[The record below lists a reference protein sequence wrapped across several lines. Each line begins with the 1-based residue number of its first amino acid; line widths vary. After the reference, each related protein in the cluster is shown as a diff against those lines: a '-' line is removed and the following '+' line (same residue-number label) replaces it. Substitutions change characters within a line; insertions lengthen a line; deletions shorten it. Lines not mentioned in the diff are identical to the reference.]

1 LTLAERVDNV
11 IHITTSYQERHLTA
25 QIPGA
30 NFSKD
35 LNVWKAPLSWATCV
49 AMRGVFKK
57 NLEIGPILAEWSWN
71 VWNTRINPA
80 NSMRNALEL
89 EDYGHSELNDIEEG
103 HTLKLFPYQQVDAEF
118 MVVNRRALLANPPG
132 LGKTGATIRTLQLL
146 KARGENPYPA
156 VIICPNSLKFTV
168 WQEGFQQWA
177 PEVSAVVIDGTPAK
191 RRKQL
196 AAAKDWAASNDTV
209 VILNWE
215 AVRLHSRLAPYG
227 NIALTDA
234 ETAPKELNSLGH
246 KTVIFDEAHK
256 MKDPAAKQTRAA
268 WYVAHQAT
276 NRYALT
282 GTPVANDISDMW
294 GILHAIEPTWFPS
307 KTKFISRYAALSHNY
322 FGGAEVVGLNAVTQ
336 DELFAI
342 VDPIMRRLPKEAA
355 LPQLPPKLPV
365 QYRHTPMTPKQQK
378 AYDQMRDMMIA
389 QLNEILVAP
398 NPLSKL
404 TRLLQFAS
412 ASAEISEVKIRTS
425 VEEFHVTL
433 TSKDIQAMLNEHGD
447 EILLFED
454 MMFSAIRKYFRAS
467 DKRRPRFLRA
477 ELKFEAGQRVALF
490 REVKEEYQ
498 DVLLTDPSSK
508 VDDMVELLDEMG
520 EDSLVVGAVSRQ
532 LIEIA
537 ARRLDKL
544 KIPHGLVTGAQTPLE
559 RQQAVKDFQD
569 GKTRVI
575 LLTLGAGAEGLTLTR
590 ADTMLFMQRS
600 WSEIQNAQAE
610 DRIHRI
616 GSEHHSQVRI
626 IEQITPDSVEE
637 NKRSLLEG
645 KQMRMEEVVRDAES
659 LLKLLGAK

>member
-1 LTLAERVDNV
+1 MTTAEWVGDA

-30 NFSKD
+30 NFSKNLD
-35 LNVWKAPLSWATCV
+35 VWVAPLSWATCV
-49 AMRGVFKK
+49 ALRGVFKE
-57 NLEIGPILAEWSWN
+57 NLEIGPRLAEWSWAE
-71 VWNTRINPA
+71 WDTRINPA
-80 NSMRNALEL
+80 NTLRDALTL
-89 EDYGHSELNDIEEG
+89 EDYNSYDLDQIEKDQK
-103 HTLKLFPYQQVDAEF
+103 LKLFPYQRVDAEF
-118 MVVNRRALLANPPG
+118 MVANQRALLANPPG
-132 LGKTGATIRTLQLL
+132 LGKTGSTIRTLQLL

-156 VIICPNSLKFTV
+156 VIVCPNSLKFTV
-168 WQEGFQQWA
+168 WQEGFQEWA
-177 PEVSAVVIDGTPAK
+177 PEVSAIVIDGTPAK

-196 AAAKDWAASNDTV
+196 AEAKKWAETMDTV
-209 VILNWE
+209 IILNWE

-234 ETAPKELNSLGH
+234 EKAPKELNGFGH
-246 KTVIFDEAHK
+246 RTVIFDEAHK

-268 WYVAHQAT
+268 WYVAHQAV

-282 GTPVANDISDMW
+282 GTPVAKDISDMW

-322 FGGAEVVGLNAVTQ
+322 FGGAEVVGLNVATKE
-336 DELFAI
+336 ELFAI
-342 VDPIMRRLPKEAA
+342 VNPIMRRLPKAAA
-355 LPQLPPKLPV
+355 LPQLPPKMPV
-365 QYRHTPMTPKQQK
+365 QYRHTPMTLKQQK
-378 AYDQMRDMMIA
+378 AYDEMRDMMVA

-398 NPLSKL
+398 NPLSKV

-412 ASAEISEVKIRTS
+412 ASAEIVKVTRRETVNNLVYTDEWYTDEQGKKRLAPLLDENGNGVFEKKVHEYEDEV
-425 VEEFHVTL
+425 
-433 TSKDIQAMLNEHGD
+433 
-447 EILLFED
+447 
-454 MMFSAIRKYFRAS
+454 
-467 DKRRPRFLRA
+467 
-477 ELKFEAGQRVALF
+477 
-490 REVKEEYQ
+490 VKL
-498 DVLLTDPSSK
+498 VDPSSK
-508 VDDMVELLDEMG
+508 VDDMVDLLDEMG
-520 EDSLVVGAVSRQ
+520 EEPLVVGAVSRQ

-537 ARRLDKL
+537 SKRLTKL

-600 WSEIQNAQAE
+600 WSEIQNQQAE

-616 GSEHHSQVRI
+616 GSERHSEVRI

-645 KQMRMEEVVRDAES
+645 KQMRMEEIVRDAES
-659 LLKLLGAK
+659 LRKLLGAK